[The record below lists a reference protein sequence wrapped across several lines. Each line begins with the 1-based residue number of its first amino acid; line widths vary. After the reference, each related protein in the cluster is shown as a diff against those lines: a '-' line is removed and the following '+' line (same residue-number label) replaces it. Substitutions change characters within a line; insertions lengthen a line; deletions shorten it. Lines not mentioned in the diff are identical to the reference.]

1 MNVSV
6 SGVGTGLGATI
17 EQEEDVDTRGWTTG
31 DWKDFFIRWE
41 EEQYHQQNL
50 DAIDEY
56 YSPDLV
62 DHHLPAGYPPGND
75 GKRQL
80 VRELLEAF
88 PDFHITLE
96 DLIVEEEPNGGGNRI
111 VERFTISGTHR
122 GEYRGIPATGNRF
135 ETHGMSICRFV
146 DGKQVEHWA
155 VVDELDMLQQLGV
168 IDFPYRDDGRA
179 PSRASALQ

>member
-1 MNVSV
+1 METNNWS
-6 SGVGTGLGATI
+6 T
-17 EQEEDVDTRGWTTG
+17 E
-31 DWKDFFIRWE
+31 DWKAFFVRWE
-41 EEQYHQQNL
+41 DEQYHRQNL

-62 DHHLPAGYPPGND
+62 DHHLPPGYPPGND
-75 GKRQL
+75 GKRRL

-96 DLIVEEEPNGGGNRI
+96 DLVVEKEANGGGDKI
-111 VERFTISGTHR
+111 VERFTISGTHS
-122 GEYRGIPATGNRF
+122 GVYRGIPATGNRF

-168 IDFPYRDDGRA
+168 IDAPYRDGGSEPREV
-179 PSRASALQ
+179 SEV

>member
-1 MNVSV
+1 M
-6 SGVGTGLGATI
+6 
-17 EQEEDVDTRGWTTG
+17 DTRSWTTE
-31 DWKDFFIRWE
+31 DWKGFFIRWE

-56 YSPDLV
+56 YSPNLV
-62 DHHLPAGYPPGND
+62 DHHLPPGYPSGND
-75 GKRQL
+75 GKRRL
-80 VRELLEAF
+80 VGELLKAF

-96 DLIVEEEPNGGGNRI
+96 DLVVEKEPDGAGDKI

-146 DGKQVEHWA
+146 DGMQVEHWA

-168 IDFPYRDDGRA
+168 IDVPYRDDGPT
-179 PSRASALQ
+179 PSGVSVMQ

>member
-1 MNVSV
+1 M
-6 SGVGTGLGATI
+6 
-17 EQEEDVDTRGWTTG
+17 DTRSWTTE
-31 DWKDFFIRWE
+31 DWKGFFIRWE

-56 YSPDLV
+56 YSPNLV
-62 DHHLPAGYPPGND
+62 DHHLPPGYPSGND
-75 GKRQL
+75 GKRRL
-80 VRELLEAF
+80 VGELLKAF

-96 DLIVEEEPNGGGNRI
+96 DLIVEKEPDGGADKI
-111 VERFTISGTHR
+111 VERFTISGTHH

-146 DGKQVEHWA
+146 DGMQVEHWA

-168 IDFPYRDDGRA
+168 IDVPYRDDGPT
-179 PSRASALQ
+179 PSGVSVTQ

>member
-1 MNVSV
+1 M
-6 SGVGTGLGATI
+6 
-17 EQEEDVDTRGWTTG
+17 DTRGWTTG

-96 DLIVEEEPNGGGNRI
+96 DLIVEEEPNGGGNKI

>member
-1 MNVSV
+1 M
-6 SGVGTGLGATI
+6 
-17 EQEEDVDTRGWTTG
+17 DTNNWTTE
-31 DWKDFFIRWE
+31 DWKAFFIRWE
-41 EEQYHQQNL
+41 DEQYHGQNL

-56 YSPDLV
+56 YSADLV
-62 DHHLPAGYPPGND
+62 DHHLPPGYPPGND
-75 GKRQL
+75 GKRRL

-96 DLIVEEEPNGGGNRI
+96 DLVVEKEADGRGDKI

-122 GEYRGIPATGNRF
+122 GVYRGIPATGSRF

-168 IDFPYRDDGRA
+168 IDAPYRDGGSEPREV
-179 PSRASALQ
+179 SEV